1 MQITFKIIQC
11 IIHANITNFCSNR
24 HAPKENRFKSPP
36 PPTPLQKNKDTKKQ
50 TNKQNS
56 NTRVKSVQLDI
67 YHV

>member
-24 HAPKENRFKSPP
+24 HAPKENRFKI